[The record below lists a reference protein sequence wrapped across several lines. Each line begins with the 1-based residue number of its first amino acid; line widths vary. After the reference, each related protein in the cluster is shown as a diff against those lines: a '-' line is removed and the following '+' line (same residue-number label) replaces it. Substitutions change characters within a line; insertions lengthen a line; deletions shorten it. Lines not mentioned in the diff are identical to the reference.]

1 MKVLMLG
8 WELPPYNSGGL
19 GVACLQLS
27 QALAASGA
35 DIDFVLP
42 YYPGPGF
49 EHMRVKT
56 AFTEPADI
64 YSFESVYQTRGFD
77 KKSKKPKSIDFQS
90 AFEDAVSYIASSG
103 EYDVIHAHD
112 WLTFRA
118 ALRAKWESGTP
129 LVVHIHSIERDRA
142 GGKEGSSVVRDIE
155 GTALALADKVVAVS
169 EHTKQAIVE
178 DYGIPS
184 DKIQV
189 VHNGIDPNDFL
200 PLDEDNSY
208 RYLAEIQKHGWRVLT
223 YVGRLT
229 VQKGLTQ
236 MIRAVAES
244 MKQFP
249 KTILLLVGSGEQRDE
264 LVQLAADLGIGDR
277 IFFADF
283 QRGKRLRDA
292 FKSAGLFLMPSVSEP
307 FGLVALEAAGYG
319 APVLLSKQSGVSEV
333 LKSCLK
339 VDYWDIDEMANK
351 ITAVLQNPVLGE
363 ELSRNARFELD
374 QLTWERPAQKI
385 MNLYQT
391 HARQSA

>member
-8 WELPPYNSGGL
+8 WELPPFNSGGL

-49 EHMRVKT
+49 DHMRIKST
-56 AFTEPADI
+56 FTEPADI
-64 YSFESVYQTRGFD
+64 FSFENVYQSKGFD
-77 KKSKKPKSIDFQS
+77 KKAGSTKSINFQT

-118 ALRAKWESGTP
+118 ALRAKWESGVP
-129 LVVHIHSIERDRA
+129 LIVHIHSIERDRA
-142 GGKEGSSVVRDIE
+142 GGKEGSSLVREIE

-169 EHTKQAIVE
+169 DHTKQAIID
-178 DYGIPS
+178 DYAIPA

-189 VHNGIDPNDFL
+189 VHNGIDPSDFL
-200 PLDEDNSY
+200 PLDEENSY
-208 RYLAEIQKHGWRVLT
+208 RYLIEMQKNGWQVLT

-236 MIRAVAES
+236 LIRASAEA
-244 MKQFP
+244 MKRVP
-249 KTILLLVGSGEQRDE
+249 KTFLLLVGSGEQRDE
-264 LVQLAADLGIGDR
+264 LIQLAADLGIGDR

-292 FKSAGLFLMPSVSEP
+292 FKSAQLFLMPSVSEP

-339 VDYWDIDEMANK
+339 VDYWDIDEMANQ
-351 ITAVLQNPVLGE
+351 IAAVLRDPVLGE
-363 ELSRNARFELD
+363 ELSHNAKYELD
-374 QLTWERPAQKI
+374 RLTWERPAQKV
-385 MNLYQT
+385 MSLYEA
-391 HARQSA
+391 HARPAA